1 MSSRFGLVS
10 IAVFTLCCA
19 RAAAADELS
28 DLKAQMKVLADKIEA
43 MEQKQKQQE
52 QQQPA
57 PQATAAPP
65 TQVTNPV
72 TGASVLPAW
81 SSGPFSVQIYGTLL
95 PLVTYIQGGHNTTS
109 PPSDGAS
116 QVPASAYVNQKTP
129 SHWAMNLGSS
139 NIGFRG
145 VYGFN
150 PTTRAILQ
158 IESGAQLDSGPGPNT
173 IASRNSW
180 VGLQSDTYGFIFV
193 GTNFTPY
200 FYACCTIGILK
211 GNSFSEPTLIS
222 NPGFNVP
229 PIVQAPGRTGTVADA
244 TFNRRQGRSI
254 NYWTPVFGG
263 LSARLEYSLDTGKA
277 PVSPA
282 TPGAPLY
289 SPTIL
294 SAALFY
300 DNGPVGL
307 KAGFEQHRDYFGMA
321 FLGGAP
327 GATITNPSS
336 RDKGYVVTGTYRFAP
351 RLQVAAQWE
360 RLSYKSDDTIGPN
373 VNKYS
378 RDAFLLFGAY
388 GFGSS
393 STVALRYNKA
403 LDGDCSKVNGAD
415 CTTNGLGAQ
424 AWSAIY
430 MYNIAQNVDVW
441 ATLYQVI
448 NKRSATYTQTDRNAL
463 PGERQSGAGIGLQFV
478 F

>member
-1 MSSRFGLVS
+1 VSSRFGLVS
-10 IAVFTLCCA
+10 VAIFTLCWA
-19 RAAAADELS
+19 RATAADELS
-28 DLKAQMKVLADKIEA
+28 DLKAQIKVLGDKIEA
-43 MEQKQKQQE
+43 IEQKQKQEE
-52 QQQPA
+52 QK
-57 PQATAAPP
+57 PQTPQTAASPP
-65 TQVTNPV
+65 TQVTNPI

-95 PLVTYIQGGHNTTS
+95 PLVTYIEGGHNTTS
-109 PPSDGAS
+109 PPSGGAS
-116 QVPASAYVNQKTP
+116 QVPASAYVHQETP

-145 VYGFN
+145 AYGFN

-173 IASRNSW
+173 FGSRNSW
-180 VGLQSDTYGFIFV
+180 LGLQSDTYGFIFV

-229 PIVQAPGRTGTVADA
+229 PVAQQPGRSGTVADA

-254 NYWTPVFGG
+254 NYWTPVFEG
-263 LSARLEYSLDTGKA
+263 LSARFQYSLDTGTA
-277 PVSPA
+277 PVSTA
-282 TPGAPLY
+282 PGAPTY
-289 SPTIL
+289 SPTTI
-294 SAALFY
+294 SAAVFY
-300 DNGPVGL
+300 DKGPVGL
-307 KAGFEQHRDYFGMA
+307 KVGYEQHRDYFGMA

-327 GATITNPSS
+327 GATATNPSS
-336 RDKGYVVTGTYRFAP
+336 SDNGYVATATYRFTP

-360 RLSYKSDDTIGPN
+360 RLGYKSDDTIGPN

-378 RDAFLLFGAY
+378 RNAFLLFGAY

-403 LDGDCSKVNGAD
+403 LDGDCSRVNGTD
-415 CTTNGLGAQ
+415 CITNGLGAQ
-424 AWSAIY
+424 AWSTIY

-441 ATLYQVI
+441 GTVYQVI

-463 PGERQSGAGIGLQFV
+463 PGERQSGVGVGLQVV

>member
-1 MSSRFGLVS
+1 MVSRFGLVS
-10 IAVFTLCCA
+10 VAIFILCWA
-19 RAAAADELS
+19 RATAADELS
-28 DLKAQMKVLADKIEA
+28 DLKAQVKALSDKIEA
-43 MEQKQKQQE
+43 IEQKQREQAQTPQTQQ
-52 QQQPA
+52 
-57 PQATAAPP
+57 TAASAP

-95 PLVTYIQGGHNTTS
+95 PLVTYIEGGHNTTS
-109 PPSDGAS
+109 RPSDGAS
-116 QVPASAYVNQKTP
+116 QVPASAYVNQTTP
-129 SHWAMNLGSS
+129 SRWAMNLGSS

-145 VYGFN
+145 AYGFN

-158 IESGAQLDSGPGPNT
+158 IEGGAQLDSGPGPNT
-173 IASRNSW
+173 LGSRNSW
-180 VGLQSDTYGFIFV
+180 LGLQSDTYGFIFV

-222 NPGFNVP
+222 NPGFNAP
-229 PIVQAPGRTGTVADA
+229 PVTQQPGRSGTIADA
-244 TFNRRQGRSI
+244 TFNRRQGRSV
-254 NYWTPVFGG
+254 NYWTPVFNG
-263 LSARLEYSLDTGKA
+263 LSARLQYSLNTGKS
-277 PVSPA
+277 PVSA
-282 TPGAPLY
+282 APDAPTI
-289 SPTIL
+289 SPTTL

-300 DNGPVGL
+300 DKGPVGL
-307 KAGFEQHRDYFGMA
+307 KVGYEQHRDYFGMA

-327 GATITNPSS
+327 GATATNASS
-336 RDKGYVVTGTYRFAP
+336 HDHGYVATATYRFAP

-360 RLSYKSDDTIGPN
+360 RLAYKSDDMVGPN

-403 LDGDCSKVNGAD
+403 LDGDCSKVSGAD

-441 ATLYQVI
+441 GTIYQMI

-463 PGERQSGAGIGLQFV
+463 PGERQSGAGIGLQVV

>member
-1 MSSRFGLVS
+1 VSSRFGLVS
-10 IAVFTLCCA
+10 VAIFTLCCA
-19 RAAAADELS
+19 RATAADELS
-28 DLKAQMKVLADKIEA
+28 DLKAQMKVLSDKIEA
-43 MEQKQKQQE
+43 IDQKQRQQE
-52 QQQPA
+52 QT
-57 PQATAAPP
+57 PQTPQTAAPP
-65 TQVTNPV
+65 PTQVINPV
-72 TGASVLPAW
+72 TGASVLPVW
-81 SSGPFSVQIYGTLL
+81 SSGPFSVQIYGTLM
-95 PLVTYIQGGHNTTS
+95 PLVTDIEGGHNTTS
-109 PPSDGAS
+109 RPSDGAS

-129 SHWAMNLGSS
+129 THWAMNLGSS

-145 VYGFN
+145 AHGFN

-158 IESGAQLDSGPGPNT
+158 IESGAQLDSGPGANT

-211 GNSFSEPTLIS
+211 GNSFSEPTLLS

-229 PIVQAPGRTGTVADA
+229 PVAQQPGRSGTVADA
-244 TFNRRQGRSI
+244 TFSRRQGRSI
-254 NYWTPVFGG
+254 NYWTPVFDGW
-263 LSARLEYSLDTGKA
+263 SARVAHSLNTGTSRVSVA
-277 PVSPA
+277 PD
-282 TPGAPLY
+282 APTI
-289 SPTIL
+289 SPTIY

-300 DNGPVGL
+300 DKGPVAL
-307 KAGFEQHRDYFGMA
+307 KAGYEQHRDYFGMA
-321 FLGGAP
+321 FLGGGP
-327 GATITNPSS
+327 GATATNSSS
-336 RDKGYVVTGTYRFAP
+336 RDYGYVATATYRFTP

-360 RLSYKSDDTIGPN
+360 RLGYKSDDTIGPN

-403 LDGDCSKVNGAD
+403 LDGNCSKVNGAD

-441 ATLYQVI
+441 GTLYQVI

-463 PGERQSGAGIGLQFV
+463 PGERQSGAGIGLQVV